1 MILILSDGGS
11 LASDIERQLDLYGE
25 RYINFY
31 TDFRAAG
38 SRGRG
43 SVIVGAPTASA
54 IMSVI
59 RANRISSVIDCMAQ
73 ANAEVQA
80 VCARLKVFYVKYLNM
95 KQQPGLKLCLYY
107 AHIAD
112 MIKRGNN
119 ALFYASA
126 RTVRAVADTVGRENI
141 DKMYTAVIKSA
152 AFDTSA
158 ALEYSIPLLNVIESE
173 MTDSIEEIAAMIKK
187 TNADILVC
195 DDTVA
200 IEAKAE
206 AAFGLGIPI
215 ILTHSMGI
223 EFIKAAPTARD
234 AVIAIHTKTGNK

>member
-11 LASDIERQLDLYGE
+11 LASDVESQLDLYGD

-43 SVIVGAPTASA
+43 SVLVSAPNASA
-54 IMSVI
+54 IVSAI
-59 RANRISSVIDCMAQ
+59 RDNRITSLIDCMEQ
-73 ANAEVQA
+73 ANAEVQT
-80 VCARLKVFYVKYLNM
+80 VCARLKVRYVKYLNI
-95 KQQPGLKLCLYY
+95 KQRPGLKLCLYY
-107 AHIAD
+107 AGIAD

-126 RTVRAVADTVGRENI
+126 RTVRAIADAVGRENS
-141 DKMYTAVIKSA
+141 DRMYTTVMKSA
-152 AFDTSA
+152 EFDTSV

-173 MTDSIEEIAAMIKK
+173 MTDSVEEVAAMIKK

-223 EFIKAAPTARD
+223 EFVKAAATARD
-234 AVIAIHTKTGNK
+234 AVIAIHER